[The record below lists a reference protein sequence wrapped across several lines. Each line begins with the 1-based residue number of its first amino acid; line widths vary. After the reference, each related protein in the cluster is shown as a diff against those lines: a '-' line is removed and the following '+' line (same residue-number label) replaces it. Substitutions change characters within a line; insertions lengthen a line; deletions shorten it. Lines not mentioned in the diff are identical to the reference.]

1 MHKALRARL
10 IVKLCGIQVHSSWT
24 DSHLLTLQDGRQDP
38 TPWWTN
44 WGVAEELF
52 LMGLSQVTSNFLG
65 YILNLKSTGSC
76 RKWGQH
82 SLLTTANHLEINPW
96 YKLHQLEGQL
106 KKDAQRWECELSFL
120 GGVKNEDCSPE
131 DSPSD
136 RSERLLQRGRRWRS
150 KYVILAKGAFTR
162 SNTYRSK
169 GFLLATRSWCHHE
182 GI

>member
-106 KKDAQRWECELSFL
+106 KKDAQHWECELSFL
-120 GGVKNEDCSPE
+120 GGCKMRTAAQKTAPQIGLRDCSKEVEGE
-131 DSPSD
+131 DQNMWFW
-136 RSERLLQRGRRWRS
+136 QRGHSRDQTLIVQ
-150 KYVILAKGAFTR
+150 KVF
-162 SNTYRSK
+162 
-169 GFLLATRSWCHHE
+169 C
-182 GI
+182 